1 MIDWDRFSESNIR
14 NRIANKFPAFLAS
27 EDGSANQLLLSM
39 IADQQVADAKLFKD
53 IYQAIWPENLA
64 GVPLEKYAADWGVT
78 RIDSDDEYLK
88 FLIRLAKMKS
98 HMGVTED
105 DLIRFISF
113 TTGAD
118 PSEFHIITD
127 ADQLGGDPMA
137 IKVTGIPA
145 HYISDERRTRLLLK
159 IIQSVVPA
167 TVRVIDI
174 EYAAQVDGN
183 LWIGSLMTVFNKV
196 ELESD
201 VDNDTYERTLSDTAY
216 MRAVHQVSTSYT
228 IESEEVN

>member
-1 MIDWDRFSESNIR
+1 MIDWDRFSESAIR
-14 NRIANKFPAFLAS
+14 TRIANKFPAYLAS

-39 IADQQVADAKLFKD
+39 IADQQVADAQLFKD
-53 IYQAIWPENLA
+53 IYQAIWPENLT

-78 RIDSDDEYLK
+78 RIDSDDNYLK

-145 HYISDERRTRLLLK
+145 HYISDERRARLLLK
-159 IIQSVVPA
+159 VIQSVVPA
-167 TVRVIDI
+167 TVRVIDV
-174 EYAAQVDGN
+174 EYEA
-183 LWIGSLMTVFNKV
+183 
-196 ELESD
+196 
-201 VDNDTYERTLSDTAY
+201 TYNGVIHVTGMISGHTDYILK
-216 MRAVHQVSTSYT
+216 
-228 IESEEVN
+228 EV